1 VRSGGE
7 PVAARCATSGKT
19 GSPSG
24 VRQSE
29 TRPRRLPLANAQTEI
44 SPVVLAASTMSKQ
57 GDRADGRFRVNIDA
71 KPLDHIFGY
80 ALRVSA

>member
-1 VRSGGE
+1 
-7 PVAARCATSGKT
+7 
-19 GSPSG
+19 
-24 VRQSE
+24 
-29 TRPRRLPLANAQTEI
+29 LPLANAQTEI